1 LGLSRGRNAR
11 AIWQDLGLRVLFRQQ
26 LPKLQRF
33 VRKRRG
39 AQVPE
44 TRVVIVTALGQKAQV
59 DYGTGPMVREP

>member
-1 LGLSRGRNAR
+1 
-11 AIWQDLGLRVLFRQQ
+11 
-26 LPKLQRF
+26 LQRF

-59 DYGTGPMVREP
+59 DYGTGPMVREPSEFSRRSKPNLDKSDQT